1 MRMLLS
7 CINRTSVLTIA
18 AVSVALLAG
27 CASKNP
33 LIDNPTAATGT
44 NAGTTSATAPTAA
57 TADAGV
63 QTVKN
68 RRFFGIFSPYRPNI
82 QQGNFVS
89 REMISQV
96 KEGMTTEQVSFA
108 LGTPL
113 LTDIFH
119 ANRWDY
125 VFRLLKGNGE
135 ITSSRVS
142 VFFKDNLVTHVEGGG
157 DLPTEAE
164 YLAQISGGDKEAKK
178 ATQDKGIAKDVPLP
192 PPTSTVK

>member
-7 CINRTSVLTIA
+7 CITLTSARNNTLITF

-33 LIDNPTAATGT
+33 LIDNPNTVPVTANTPGTG
-44 NAGTTSATAPTAA
+44 
-57 TADAGV
+57 V
-63 QTVKN
+63 KTVKN
-68 RRFFGIFSPYRPNI
+68 QHFFGIFSPYRPNI

-96 KEGMTTEQVSFA
+96 KEGMTIEQVTFA

-113 LTDIFH
+113 LVDIFH

-125 VFRLLKGNGE
+125 VFRLQKGKGE

-142 VFFKDNLVTHVEGGG
+142 VYFKNNLVIRVEGGG

-164 YLAQISGGDKEAKK
+164 YLVRISGGKKEAEK
-178 ATQDKGIAKDVPLP
+178 ATKDAGIAKNVPLP